1 MKMITKRALC
11 LLLCL
16 CMLGSYAVPAYA
28 QEQEAQPTQSEPLPG
43 AAEQEGDSPEPS
55 SEPSGEPTEESTEP
69 TEESSEPTEPSEE
82 PTEPVGE
89 PGQFALA
96 VLTQD
101 QIVIEPTYIAYAAGQ
116 TIAQALLSS
125 DYGFE
130 GLIDDEESFGWIQ
143 SVEGV
148 SAGYSLFFD
157 EGGYDLTQRADTITA
172 LCMTTKVDNFS
183 VNYLELIKVMADY
196 HDGSEG
202 LKTYN
207 KAVQAYETALL
218 ELYAATAERAGEL
231 RDSLAAALAAYEKY
245 ASGATFTLTVTD
257 AQATRITLR
266 SEFGKIHEVTFEGET
281 RQVTGLAPGSY
292 EFDLTDGG
300 INHVRGTLQ
309 IDDDMTLDAQ
319 LPTAPWLTEMD
330 MGIASGNAWYAVK
343 KLDAWTF
350 LVPDYASSS
359 LYPYF
364 VPAEG
369 VDTKA
374 CRMYLVGFDIPRTW
388 MSKQTALRAVIE
400 ADSMEGTTL
409 ELEAR
414 QESGDYIQYQT
425 YQARIIRVP
434 SLADLTVYSD
444 GTKLPLSFESD
455 IVEYALTTTGDSVDL
470 YPQALC
476 EGTTV
481 QVNGVL
487 VEGESAH
494 VTLGQGTTTIPLT
507 VTHENGQSSSYAL
520 KVEKLRSVDVRISTA
535 AESVEVF
542 NAAGANIQPVGGVY
556 ALVPGES
563 YTYITTTDEYFHT
576 SGSFTASQGLTV
588 KAPAPDTKDALIKLR
603 TAAANSAGDYEA
615 DYAFDPSRHAYTY
628 QVGSN
633 ETNFG
638 IEAQMDS
645 SYTNNDYSMTAYYE
659 SWNTR
664 RETSRKINTYFTNC
678 NLFVGVTGVGNTMN
692 LRIHKLVDG
701 VTYYQD
707 YVLTAQRKLQLNDL
721 QLFASNEPVVLNR
734 GTETEFLKFTL
745 DYTAEVGQTVKQL
758 EMKLK
763 LFSGNND
770 TGVQVTVANGT
781 WSQVLDYSETAV
793 DEYQTIP
800 VPLDPEQ
807 EQETVEIR
815 LEREG
820 ATSQIY
826 TVALKKLPAI
836 STEFVV
842 EPENALV
849 YLTDDVTGLRILP
862 EDTGAYILNTSRS
875 YTYIITCH
883 GYLTQK
889 DSFVAGEDNKQLTI
903 TMQTAPESNLKDLE
917 LDTDFVSF
925 RGNENNN
932 GITDARTPIL
942 AEDTV
947 LNWANKIGEGTSSG
961 GVGSPIIVG
970 GQLYTYAGSTLFR
983 IDKDT
988 GEILASAPM
997 DHTSSFSITPPAYGE
1012 GMIFVALANGG
1023 IQAFNAETLESLWL
1037 YTDQLGGQPNCPV
1050 VYRGGYLYTGFW
1062 NAEVRSANFVCIS
1075 VTDEDPTQTKEEK
1088 LASWSYTHNGFY
1100 WAGAYVSEDYLLVTT
1115 DDGYD
1120 GYITGHGSILSLDP
1134 ETGILLDS
1142 LTMPGVGDLRTSV
1155 CYDEVTDAFYF
1166 ASKGGDFYRVQVE
1179 KNGMFRE
1186 NSLKQL
1192 HLDNGSSSKTNPP
1205 MCTST
1210 PVIYKGRAY
1219 VGVSGTGQFV
1229 SYSGHNITV
1238 IDLKNWK
1245 IAYTVPT
1252 QGYPQ
1257 TSGLL
1262 TTAYE
1267 GETEY
1272 VYVYFLDN
1280 YTPGKLRVIRDTAG
1294 RNTLD
1299 LAYSTT
1305 EEYVKSGKTHTLQ
1318 TGYVLFTPSSAQ
1330 AEYAIC
1336 SPIADEYG
1344 TLYFKNDS
1352 GYLMSLGSAITE
1364 LKVEQEP
1371 ERMVY
1376 EVGQVFSGQGM
1387 KVTAVYANGLSRD
1400 VTEYLEYSRDPLTV
1414 DDTEFTI
1421 KVNLGKHQMMYQN
1434 RDGLV
1439 GEEYYL
1445 PTATLDLTVNT
1456 DHSWDEGKVTK
1467 EPTCVD
1473 KGEKTFICPVCQA
1486 TKVEPVP
1493 ETGIHSWDEGTVTLE
1508 PTGSKDGVM
1517 TYTCTVCA
1525 ETKTEAIPATGEHIW
1540 DEGKVTKAPTC
1551 TTEGVKVFTCTDCG
1565 QTRQETLPATG
1576 AHRWDAGEVIRE
1588 ASVIAEGSKR
1598 FTCLDCGLE
1607 RTEVIARQAP
1617 CTGGVVC
1624 PGHGFSDW
1632 VSEEHWAHNAM
1643 DYAVTTG
1650 LMNGMGN
1657 GKYEPET
1664 ELTRGMLVTILWR
1677 YAGSEDVGLSG
1688 FTDVPK
1694 DAYYAKSIAW
1704 AAKYGIVNGMGNN
1717 EFWPNDPITRE
1728 QIAVILYRY
1737 AQMQGVDVSRQGDF
1751 SAFEDGKKVS
1761 EYAQTAVKW
1770 ATANGVLSGSK
1781 DYGKL
1786 YLHPQNKTRR
1796 CEAAKILMSYIEL
1809 ILK

>member
-1 MKMITKRALC
+1 MKLITKRVLC

-16 CMLGSYAVPAYA
+16 CMLGSYALPVYA
-28 QEQEAQPTQSEPLPG
+28 QEQTDASGEG
-43 AAEQEGDSPEPS
+43 KAAEVAAQEEPS
-55 SEPSGEPTEESTEP
+55 SEPTEEPTEESTEP
-69 TEESSEPTEPSEE
+69 TGETTDPA
-82 PTEPVGE
+82 GE

-101 QIVIEPTYIAYAAGQ
+101 QTVIEPTYIAYAAGQ

-148 SAGYSLFFD
+148 SASYSLFFD
-157 EGGYDLTQRADTITA
+157 DNGYDLTQRADTITA
-172 LCMTTKVDNFS
+172 LCMTTKVENYS
-183 VNYLELIKVMADY
+183 ENYLELIKTMASY

-202 LKTYN
+202 LKAYD
-207 KAVQAYETALL
+207 KAAQAYETALL

-231 RDSLAAALAAYEKY
+231 QKSLADAIAAYEKY
-245 ASGATFTLTVTD
+245 TSGVTFTLTVTD
-257 AQATRITLR
+257 AKATRITLH
-266 SEFGKIHEVTFEGET
+266 SEFGKTLEITFDGEN
-281 RQVTGLAPGSY
+281 RQVTGLAPSSY

-300 INHVRGTLQ
+300 INHVRGTIQ
-309 IDDDMTLDAQ
+309 IDEDMTLDAQ
-319 LPTAPWLTEMD
+319 LPTEVWLSEMD
-330 MGIASGNAWYAVK
+330 IGISNGAAWYAVK
-343 KLDAWTF
+343 KLDDWTF
-350 LVPDYASSS
+350 LVPDYASSN

-364 VPAEG
+364 TPAES

-374 CRMYLVGFDIPRTW
+374 CHMYLVGFDMARTW
-388 MSKQTALRAVIE
+388 MSKQTVLTGVIQGN
-400 ADSMEGTTL
+400 SMEGAVL

-414 QESGDYIQYQT
+414 QESGLYTQYQT
-425 YQARIIRVP
+425 YQAKIVRAP
-434 SLADLTVYSD
+434 SLAGLTVYSD
-444 GTKLPLSFESD
+444 GTKLPLTFESD
-455 IVEYALTTTGDSVDL
+455 IMEYSLTTTGDSVDL
-470 YPQALC
+470 YPEALC
-476 EGTTV
+476 EGTAV
-481 QVNGVL
+481 QVNGTP

-494 VTLGQGTTTIPLT
+494 VTLGQGTTTITLT
-507 VTHENGQSSSYAL
+507 VSHENGQSSSYVL
-520 KVEKLRSVDVRISTA
+520 KVEKLQSVDVKISTA

-563 YTYITTTDEYFHT
+563 YTYITTSKEYFHT
-576 SGSFTASQGLTV
+576 TGSFTASQGLTV
-588 KAPAPDTKDALIKLR
+588 KAPAPNTKDGLSKLR
-603 TAAANSAGDYEA
+603 VAAANNA
-615 DYAFDPSRHAYTY
+615 DSFDVDHAFDPARHAYTY

-633 ETNFG
+633 ETGFG
-638 IEAQMDS
+638 IEAAMNS
-645 SYTNNDYSMTAYYE
+645 SYTSNGYTLTAYYE
-659 SWNTR
+659 NWNTGAER
-664 RETSRKINTYFTNC
+664 SRTINSYFTTC
-678 NLFVGVTGVGNTMN
+678 SMFVGVSGVGNTMN
-692 LRIHKLVDG
+692 LRIHKEVDG

-721 QLFASNEPVVLNR
+721 QLFASDEPVVLNR
-734 GTETEFLKFTL
+734 GDETQFLKFTL
-745 DYTAEVGQTVKQL
+745 DYTAEVGQTVNEL
-758 EMKLK
+758 EVKLK
-763 LFSGNND
+763 LFSANND
-770 TGVQVTVANGT
+770 TAVQVTVANGT
-781 WSQVLDYSETAV
+781 WSQVLDYTGTAV
-793 DEYQTIP
+793 NEYQTIL
-800 VPLDPEQ
+800 VPMDPEQ
-807 EQETVEIR
+807 DRETVEIR

-820 ATSQIY
+820 ATSQTY
-826 TVALKKLPAI
+826 TVELKKLPSI

-842 EPENALV
+842 EPADALV
-849 YLTDDVTGLRILP
+849 YLTDDVTDLRVLP
-862 EDTGAYILNTSRS
+862 DDSGAYILNTSRS
-875 YTYIITCH
+875 YTYVITCH
-883 GYLTQK
+883 GYLTLT
-889 DSFVAGEDNKQLTI
+889 DSFVAGEDNQKLII
-903 TMQTAPESNLKDLE
+903 TMEKAPESHLKDIE

-942 AEDTV
+942 AEEAV
-947 LNWANKIGEGTSSG
+947 LNWANKIGEGTSGG
-961 GVGSPIIVG
+961 GVGSPVIVG
-970 GQLYTYAGSTLFR
+970 GQIYTYAGTELFR

-997 DHTSSFSITPPAYGE
+997 DHASSFSITPPAYGE
-1012 GMIFVALANGG
+1012 GMIFVGLANGG

-1037 YTDQLGGQPNCPV
+1037 YTDKLGGQPNCPV
-1050 VYRGGYLYTGFW
+1050 VYRDGYLYTGFW
-1062 NAEVRSANFVCIS
+1062 NAETRDANFVCIS
-1075 VTDEDPTQTKEEK
+1075 VTDEDPTQAKEEK

-1100 WAGAYVSEDYLLVTT
+1100 WAGAYVTEKYLLVTT
-1115 DDGYD
+1115 DDGST
-1120 GYITGHGSILSLDP
+1120 GYTTGHGSILSLDP
-1134 ETGILLDS
+1134 ATGILLDS

-1155 CYDEVTDAFYF
+1155 CYDEVTEAYYF

-1179 KNGMFRE
+1179 ESGMFRE

-1192 HLDNGSSSKTNPP
+1192 HLTNGADSAATPP

-1210 PVIYKGRAY
+1210 PVVYKGRAY
-1219 VGVSGTGQFV
+1219 IGVSGTDQFGA
-1229 SYSGHNITV
+1229 YSGHNITV
-1238 IDLKNWK
+1238 IDLTNWK
-1245 IAYTVPT
+1245 IAYTVRT

-1305 EEYVKSGKTHTLQ
+1305 EEYTKNGKTQSIQ

-1330 AEYAIC
+1330 AQYAIC
-1336 SPIADEYG
+1336 SPIVDEYG

-1352 GYLMSLGSAITE
+1352 GYLMSLGSVITE

-1376 EVGQVFSGQGM
+1376 EVGQVFNAEGL

-1400 VTEYLEYSRDPLTV
+1400 VTDYLKYSEDPLTV
-1414 DDTEFTI
+1414 DDTEFTLT
-1421 KVNLGKHQMMYQN
+1421 VDFGKHQMMYQN
-1434 RDGLV
+1434 RNGLV

-1445 PTATLDLTVNT
+1445 PSATLDLTINT
-1456 DHSWDEGKVTK
+1456 DHTWDEGKVTK

-1473 KGEKTFICPVCQA
+1473 KGEMTFTCPVCQA
-1486 TKVEPVP
+1486 TKVEPIP
-1493 ETGIHSWDEGTVTLE
+1493 ETGIHSWDEGTVTKE
-1508 PTGSKDGVM
+1508 PTGSKDGEM
-1517 TYTCTVCA
+1517 TYTCTVCRQ
-1525 ETKTEAIPATGEHIW
+1525 TKTEVIPATGEHTW
-1540 DEGKVTKAPTC
+1540 DEGVVTLAPTC
-1551 TTEGVKVFTCTDCG
+1551 TKEGVKLYTCTDCG
-1565 QTRQETLPATG
+1565 ATRQETLPATG
-1576 AHRWDAGEVIRE
+1576 AHRWDDGVVIRE
-1588 ASVIAEGSKR
+1588 SSVVAEGSKR
-1598 FTCLDCGLE
+1598 FTCQDCGLE

-1617 CTGGVVC
+1617 CTGNVSC

-1632 VSEEHWAHNAM
+1632 VSAEHWAHNAM

-1677 YAGSEDVGLSG
+1677 YAGSEDVGLST
-1688 FTDVPK
+1688 FKDVPSE
-1694 DAYYAKSIAW
+1694 AYYAKSIAW

-1717 EFWPNDPITRE
+1717 EFCPNDKITRE

-1737 AQMQGVDVSRQGDF
+1737 ADNEGVDVSKQGDF
-1751 SAFEDGKKVS
+1751 STFEDGNEVS

-1786 YLHPQNKTRR
+1786 YLHPRNNTRR
-1796 CEAAKILMSYIEL
+1796 CEAAKILMNYIEL